1 MQRSTGPASEGGAS
15 ALAASRADA
24 LRYNFISCLILT
36 AQNGFGQDVD
46 HLAALCR
53 ETWGE
58 EQWWDAVKDLPH
70 GRARREGPAAEDA
83 GAPFGFDRGPSSA
96 GRTHLMYAA
105 QAGDV
110 ARLTWLLAR
119 GARLELKDWKG
130 RTALW
135 WACWAGKWASTARE
149 LIARGAAE
157 ETTAQDGTTLLH
169 AASGQGH
176 LEVVRELLAR
186 GATVDAA
193 AQYGATPLFA
203 ASERGHLEVVRELL
217 ARGAFVDAEARD
229 NTTPLFAASME
240 GHLGVVRE
248 LLAQGATVRAQNI
261 HGATALLPAC
271 FSGHV
276 EVVRALLA
284 RGAADEGA
292 LNIACQEN
300 QSEVVQVL
308 LQWSLVKSLQT
319 ACQFGHVDLVRMLLA
334 RGASPSAPGPFGWT
348 PLHYAKKHPEVAA
361 VLRAAGAVV

>member
-1 MQRSTGPASEGGAS
+1 MQFTAVADSIVS
-15 ALAASRADA
+15 AAAHAELRAYA
-24 LRYNFISCLILT
+24 LRYNFISCLILA
-36 AQNGFGQDVD
+36 AQNGFGQEVD
-46 HLAALCR
+46 HLAALCW

-70 GRARREGPAAEDA
+70 GRVRREGPARQGDAE
-83 GAPFGFDRGPSSA
+83 PFGIEGGPFSA

-110 ARLTWLLAR
+110 ARLAWLMAR
-119 GARLELKDWKG
+119 GARLELKDWEG
-130 RTALW
+130 RTALHW
-135 WACWAGKWASTARE
+135 
-149 LIARGAAE
+149 
-157 ETTAQDGTTLLH
+157 
-169 AASGQGH
+169 
-176 LEVVRELLAR
+176 
-186 GATVDAA
+186 A
-193 AQYGATPLFA
+193 AQEGRVAT
-203 ASERGHLEVVRELL
+203 VRELL
-217 ARGAFVDAEARD
+217 ARGAFVNAEARD
-229 NTTPLFAASME
+229 YNTPLFAASME

-292 LNIACQEN
+292 LSIACQEN

-308 LQWSLVKSLQT
+308 LQWSLAKSLQM

-348 PLHYAKKHPEVAA
+348 PLHYARMHPEVAA